1 MNKFNEFN
9 LNENILD
16 VLSKINFDIPTKI
29 QQKVI
34 PLALKGE
41 DIIGKSETG
50 SGKTHA
56 FLLPILENI
65 DVNKNEVQAIILAP
79 TRELSSQIMQMI
91 EPFIDANP
99 KIKVILMSSGLDRE
113 RMFKKIEDIPH
124 IIIGT
129 PGRIKDIAFDKAS
142 LNVTNCDTVVLDE
155 ADMILESGFIDD
167 VGYIIG
173 KMKPKLQMLVFSA
186 TFNEQL
192 LHFLKKYMNSPNM
205 IDLNKDN
212 TSPTKIT
219 HICYPTRNKEKI
231 IVLMDILN
239 TINPYMCLVFASRK
253 ETVKNVYDRLKQ
265 SGFNVGIIHG
275 DLDSTTRRV
284 MMKRIR
290 NNDFNIIVSSDIAAR
305 GIDIDGVSHVINYD
319 LPYEKEFYFH
329 RAGRTGRAKY
339 DGMCITLYDKEE
351 IKKLEEFHN
360 LGVKFKNME
369 FREGKFFELKPL
381 FREKKVKSLNKH
393 PEHKKIIEV
402 VNKSKKNGVK
412 PGYKKKMKE
421 EIDKIKRKY
430 RRKMIEEDIK
440 RQIKERAIKKNL
452 SSKEEAKNDEQ

>member
-1 MNKFNEFN
+1 MNKFNELG
-9 LNENILD
+9 LNQEILD
-16 VLSKINFDIPTKI
+16 TLSKINFDIPTKI

-41 DIIGKSETG
+41 DVIGKSETG

-56 FLLPILENI
+56 FLLPLLQKI
-65 DVNKNEVQAIILAP
+65 DVNKNEVQAVILTP
-79 TRELSSQIMQMI
+79 TRELASQIMQMVM
-91 EPFIDANP
+91 PFITENH

-142 LNVTNCDTVVLDE
+142 LNITNCNTLVLDE

-167 VGYIIG
+167 VAYIVG
-173 KMKPKLQMLVFSA
+173 KMKAKLQMLVFSA
-186 TFNEQL
+186 TFNEPL
-192 LHFLKKYMNSPNM
+192 LQFLKKYMNSPCM
-205 IDLNKDN
+205 VDLNKEN
-212 TSPTKIT
+212 ISPTKIT
-219 HICYPTRNKEKI
+219 HICYPTRNKDKTG
-231 IVLMDILN
+231 VLIEVLN

-253 ETVKNVYDRLKQ
+253 ETVKILYDKLKQ
-265 SGFNVGIIHG
+265 SGFNAGIIHG

-290 NNDFNIIVSSDIAAR
+290 NNEFNIIVSSDIAAR
-305 GIDIDGVSHVINYD
+305 GIDIDGVSHVINFD

-329 RAGRTGRAKY
+329 RAGRTGRANY
-339 DGMCITLYDKEE
+339 DGVCISLYDKEE
-351 IKKLEEFHN
+351 VKKLEEFHN
-360 LGVKFKNME
+360 MGVDFKNME
-369 FREGKFFELKPL
+369 FRNGSFFELKPL
-381 FREKKVKSLNKH
+381 FKERKTKNFNKH
-393 PEHKKIIEV
+393 PEYKKIIEV
-402 VNKSKKNGVK
+402 VNKSKKNGIR

-430 RRKMIEEDIK
+430 RRHMIEEDIK

-452 SSKEEAKNDEQ
+452 SSRKEGEND

>member
-1 MNKFNEFN
+1 MNKFNEFG
-9 LNENILD
+9 LNQEILD
-16 VLSKINFDIPTKI
+16 TLSKINFDIPTKI

-41 DIIGKSETG
+41 DVIGKSETG

-56 FLLPILENI
+56 FLLPLLQKI
-65 DVNKNEVQAIILAP
+65 DVNKNEVQAVILTP
-79 TRELSSQIMQMI
+79 TRELASQIMQMVM
-91 EPFIDANP
+91 PFITESP
-99 KIKVILMSSGLDRE
+99 KIKGVLMSSGLDRE

-129 PGRIKDIAFDKAS
+129 PGRIKDIAFTKAS
-142 LNVTNCDTVVLDE
+142 LNITNCNTLVLDE

-167 VGYIIG
+167 VSYIIG
-173 KMKPKLQMLVFSA
+173 KMKAKLQMLVFSA

-192 LHFLKKYMNSPNM
+192 LQFLRKYMNSPCM
-205 IDLNKDN
+205 VDLNKEN
-212 TSPTKIT
+212 ISPTKIT
-219 HICYPTRNKEKI
+219 HICYPTRNKDKTG
-231 IVLMDILN
+231 VLIEVLN
-239 TINPYMCLVFASRK
+239 TINPYMCLIFASRK
-253 ETVKNVYDRLKQ
+253 ETVKILYDKLKQ

-290 NNDFNIIVSSDIAAR
+290 NNEFNIIVSSDIAAR
-305 GIDIDGVSHVINYD
+305 GIDIDGVSHVINFD

-329 RAGRTGRAKY
+329 RAGRTGRANY
-339 DGMCITLYDKEE
+339 DGVCITLYDKEE

-360 LGVKFKNME
+360 MGVDFKNME
-369 FREGKFFELKPL
+369 FRNGLFFELKPL
-381 FREKKVKSLNKH
+381 FKERKAKNFNKH
-393 PEHKKIIEV
+393 PEYKKIIEV
-402 VNKSKKNGVK
+402 VNKSKKNGIR

-430 RRKMIEEDIK
+430 RRHMIEEDIK

-452 SSKEEAKNDEQ
+452 SSKEEGEND